1 MTISIANAT
10 SKFTSSTKRVKSTP
24 PISFRRFQGS
34 MKRYLFEQE
43 LEAYKKLR
51 DEDKASKL
59 LKVVFKAI
67 TTEYRFELAFE
78 MFSQRTLSA
87 HSAK

>member
-1 MTISIANAT
+1 
-10 SKFTSSTKRVKSTP
+10 
-24 PISFRRFQGS
+24 
-34 MKRYLFEQE
+34 MKRYLFQQE

-67 TTEYRFELAFE
+67 TTEYRFELAY
-78 MFSQRTLSA
+78 
-87 HSAK
+87 